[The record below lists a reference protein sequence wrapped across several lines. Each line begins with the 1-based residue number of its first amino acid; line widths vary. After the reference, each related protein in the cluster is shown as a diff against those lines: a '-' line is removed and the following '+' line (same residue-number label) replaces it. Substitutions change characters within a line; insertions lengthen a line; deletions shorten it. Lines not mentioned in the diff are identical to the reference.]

1 MKKIILTVIFIIIS
15 FFIISKYNEIIALK
29 IRGNVS
35 KVMKNE
41 NHIDIFFIG
50 NSSINWS
57 LSPMYIWD
65 KFGVVSY
72 NRGVEQQSVSHGL
85 SAVKEIYK
93 YYKPKLIIVDI
104 LFLTYPVNKPLTYS
118 HIAVMHKNINK
129 LTAYNDTISYI
140 KALDNETIILDEW
153 KNINTIAKFHNRW
166 KELKQ
171 YDFADKDYFKGYYLN
186 HNIRPLNTPNIDYKK
201 EKEVPKPAM
210 DIVRE
215 MVKTADQNN
224 SKILFVRMPNANHRS
239 DLPANYFEKTAMQ
252 EGWDFIDLKKKWQ
265 ELGIDYSR
273 DFESAN
279 HANLFG
285 SAKVMDKLIPAVM
298 EKYGIES
305 RKNDIKYKNWNR
317 DYVKYSRDVNKKLLL
332 TAISFTDWLSLS
344 QYDNYTMLISTNGDN
359 VLNRLPQDM
368 NDKFKT
374 LSLNRF
380 QTDKKNQKYAAIVDN
395 GKVFFEEISDT
406 KVEYRGRMK
415 NIVNLTVASENK
427 KSIINV
433 SGKPRSKNKYGL
445 NFVIYDKV
453 NREIVDSIWIEPDK
467 PDVVKR

>member
-15 FFIISKYNEIIALK
+15 FFIISTYNEIITPK

-50 NSSINWS
+50 NSAINWS
-57 LSPMYIWD
+57 LSPMYIWN

-72 NRGVEQQSVSHGL
+72 NRGVEQQSLSHGL

-186 HNIRPLNTPNIDYKK
+186 HYIRPLNTPNIDYKK

-210 DIVRE
+210 DIIRE
-215 MVKTADQNN
+215 MVKTANQNN
-224 SKILFVRMPNANHRS
+224 SKILFVRMPNANNRS
-239 DLPANYFEKTAMQ
+239 DLSANYFEKTAMQ

-285 SAKVMDKLIPAVM
+285 SSKVMDKLIPGVM

-359 VLNRLPQDM
+359 VLNILPQDM
-368 NDKFKT
+368 KDKFKT
-374 LSLNRF
+374 LGLNKF
-380 QTDKKNQKYAAIVDN
+380 ETDKKNQKYVAIIDD
-395 GKVFFEEISDT
+395 GQVFYEEISDERA
-406 KVEYRGRMK
+406 EYKGRMK
-415 NIVNLTVASENK
+415 NLVNLTVSSENK
-427 KSIINV
+427 NAAINV
-433 SGKPRSKNKYGL
+433 SGKPKSKNKYGI

-453 NREIVDSIWIEPDK
+453 NREVVDSIWIEPNKADK
-467 PDVVKR
+467 VKR

>member
-15 FFIISKYNEIIALK
+15 FFIISTYNEIITPK

-50 NSSINWS
+50 NSAINWS
-57 LSPMYIWD
+57 LSPMYIWN

-72 NRGVEQQSVSHGL
+72 NRGVAQQSLSHGL

-186 HNIRPLNTPNIDYKK
+186 HYIRPLNTPNIDYKK

-210 DIVRE
+210 DIIRE
-215 MVKTADQNN
+215 MVKTANQNN
-224 SKILFVRMPNANHRS
+224 SKILFVRMPNANNRS
-239 DLPANYFEKTAMQ
+239 DLSANYFEKTAMQ

-285 SAKVMDKLIPAVM
+285 SSKVMDKLIPGVM

-359 VLNRLPQDM
+359 VLNILPQDM
-368 NDKFKT
+368 KDKFKT
-374 LSLNRF
+374 LGLNKF
-380 QTDKKNQKYAAIVDN
+380 ETDKKNQKYVAIIDD
-395 GKVFFEEISDT
+395 GQVFYEEISDERA
-406 KVEYRGRMK
+406 EYKGRMK
-415 NIVNLTVASENK
+415 NLVNLTVSSENK
-427 KSIINV
+427 NAAINV
-433 SGKPRSKNKYGL
+433 SGKPKSKNKYGI

-453 NREIVDSIWIEPDK
+453 NREVVDSIWIEPNKADK
-467 PDVVKR
+467 VKR